1 MLTTEIV
8 EALQAPLSEASPCG
22 DDLEY
27 DPAFTALGA
36 SAQRKPEQQFGDT
49 VIPAVDPE
57 WRSVS
62 ADAQTVLQR
71 AKDVRAAVLLLR
83 AATRMQ
89 GLAGFLLGMQL
100 LIGLLDRFWDH
111 IHPKL
116 DADDDNDPTMRLNA
130 LAPLTDA
137 EMVMRDLYD
146 ASVGTARG
154 IGTIRVRDI
163 AVAHGNLTASGAESG
178 YTPAQVSGALEEIH
192 AVQSDVLEQLQQVS
206 ALVARLQSIL
216 SERTRADGI
225 DLSPLRAIGQV
236 LRQAAKGAAGDVS
249 GASDASAIASDC
261 NDSGRDDHAR
271 ATAQAAAPRGEI
283 HSRQDALQM
292 LDRVIRYL
300 EQTEPGNPAP
310 LLIGRAK
317 KLIGVSFLEIMA
329 NLAPN
334 ALDTIET
341 VTGAR
346 PPE

>member
-8 EALQAPLSEASPCG
+8 EALQSPISEASPCG

-27 DPAFTALGA
+27 DPAFTALEA

-57 WRSVS
+57 WRTVS
-62 ADAQTVLQR
+62 ADAQAVLQR
-71 AKDVRAAVLLLR
+71 AKDVRAAMLLLR

-100 LIGLLDRFWDH
+100 LIGLLDRFWDD

-130 LAPLTDA
+130 LAPLTD
-137 EMVMRDLYD
+137 EGMVLRDLYD
-146 ASVGTARG
+146 ASVGNARG

-163 AVAHGNLTASGAESG
+163 AVAHGNLAASGGDSG
-178 YTPAQVSGALEEIH
+178 YTPAQVTGALEEIQ
-192 AVQSDVLEQLQQVS
+192 AVQPDVLAQLQQVS
-206 ALVARLQSIL
+206 ALVARLQSLL
-216 SERTRADGI
+216 SERTHADGI
-225 DLSPLRAIGQV
+225 DLAPLRAIGQV
-236 LRQAAKGAAGDVS
+236 LRLAAKNAAGD
-249 GASDASAIASDC
+249 ASDAAAVPLADNGEEASTA
-261 NDSGRDDHAR
+261 AR
-271 ATAQAAAPRGEI
+271 TPAARGEI
-283 HSRQDALQM
+283 QSRQDALQM

-300 EQTEPGNPAP
+300 EQAEPGNPAP

-317 KLIGVSFLEIMA
+317 KLIGVSFLDIMA

-346 PPE
+346 PSE